1 MSWATWWL
9 FACTTAAIVMTP
21 GPNMLH
27 IMARSVQVG
36 FRRSVIAMAG
46 CLTAVGICV
55 TLSSLGLGALLT
67 ASRWLFEV
75 LRYLGV
81 AYLLYLAWKS
91 WSAPVEEM
99 TGVHPDVPDAAVSAG
114 ALYRTALLTG
124 LSNPKLII
132 FAAAFFP
139 QFIHADGPWLPQ
151 FGILV
156 GTFAVLEVSCY
167 VAYAAG
173 GRSLA
178 AYLQSA
184 RRRRAFNRG
193 TGGLFA
199 LFGVGLLAYRA

>member
-9 FACTTAAIVMTP
+9 FVCTTAIIAGTP

-36 FRRSVIAMAG
+36 FRRSAFAMAG

-81 AYLLYLAWKS
+81 GYLFYLAWKS
-91 WSAPVEEM
+91 WSAPVEET
-99 TGVHPDVPDAAVSAG
+99 TGIHPEMPDAGLSARS
-114 ALYRTALLTG
+114 LYRTALFTG

-139 QFIHADGPWLPQ
+139 QFIHADTAWAPQ

-156 GTFAVLEVSCY
+156 GTFAVIEVACY
-167 VAYAAG
+167 CAYALG

-178 AYLQSA
+178 AYLSSA
-184 RRRRAFNRG
+184 SRRRAFNRG